1 MESKCDICGKP
12 AVANC
17 SKCGIPL
24 CSEHIEHGISLRTN
38 APTIDCPSCQVK
50 MSRKVKNKSYVLAI
64 VFIATTV
71 IVILYFNSIF
81 GFFA

>member
-1 MESKCDICGKP
+1 MESKCDMCGKP

-24 CSEHIEHGISLRTN
+24 CNEHIEHGISLRTN
-38 APTIDCPSCQVK
+38 APTIDCPNCQVK
-50 MSRKVKNKSYVLAI
+50 MSRKVKKRSYVLAM
-64 VFIATTV
+64 VFVAMAV

>member
-1 MESKCDICGKP
+1 MESKCNMCGKP

-24 CSEHIEHGISLRTN
+24 CSDHIEHGISLRTN
-38 APTIDCPSCQVK
+38 APTIDCPNCKVK
-50 MSRKVKNKSYVLAI
+50 MSRKVKKKSYVLAI
-64 VFIATTV
+64 VFMVFTV
-71 IVILYFNSIF
+71 IIILYFNSIF

>member
-12 AVANC
+12 VAANC

-24 CSEHIEHGISLRTN
+24 CNEHIEHGISLRTN

-50 MSRKVKNKSYVLAI
+50 MSRKVKKKSYVL
-64 VFIATTV
+64 VVGFVV
-71 IVILYFNSIF
+71 ITIIIILYFNSIF